1 MQGCILRC
9 RIQQIEELR
18 RLKKNDTKQK
28 VMDAACQLFYT
39 KGYHGTSVR
48 DIAGKASVNVSLI
61 NYYYKSKQ
69 GLLEA
74 SVVLYYEEYL
84 AVLEKTA
91 QNRGQDSSSTYLKQ
105 LIEAI
110 IHYKLSRNQF
120 TAFIQRELM
129 LDSVFVREMA
139 VTYLAKENHTL
150 KQAFRDYLES
160 NGIRER
166 EGVYLYMQ
174 LSGMLS
180 APFTM
185 NKEMKGMLMSE
196 ESRRYFCSMYTSSI
210 HHWIDT
216 LTTVSSAALR
226 AVSAN

>member
-1 MQGCILRC
+1 MHQTLSYTTGK
-9 RIQQIEELR
+9 ELK

-74 SVVLYYEEYL
+74 SVVLYYEDYL
-84 AVLEKTA
+84 AYLDQVTPA
-91 QNRGQDSSSTYLKQ
+91 QQDNASIYLKR

-110 IHYKLSRNQF
+110 IQYKLTRNQF
-120 TAFIQRELM
+120 SAFIQRELM
-129 LDSVFVREMA
+129 LDSIFVRELA
-139 VTYLAKENHTL
+139 VTYLAKETHLL
-150 KQAFRDYLES
+150 KQAFRDYLEMH
-160 NGIRER
+160 GIRER

-174 LSGMLS
+174 LSGMLA

-185 NKEMKGMLMSE
+185 SKEMKGVLVTE
-196 ESRRYFCSMYTSSI
+196 ESRAYFCSMYTSSI
-210 HHWIDT
+210 HHWLDT
-216 LTTVSSAALR
+216 LATVSSSRLR

>member
-1 MQGCILRC
+1 M
-9 RIQQIEELR
+9 
-18 RLKKNDTKQK
+18 KKNDTKQK

-91 QNRGQDSSSTYLKQ
+91 QNRGQESSGIYLKQ

-110 IHYKLSRNQF
+110 IHYKLSQNQF

-139 VTYLAKENHTL
+139 VTYLAKESHTL
-150 KQAFRDYLES
+150 KQAFRDYLDTI
-160 NGIRER
+160 GIRER

-185 NKEMKGMLMSE
+185 SKEMKGMLLTE
-196 ESRRYFCSMYTSSI
+196 ESRHYFCSMYTSSI

-216 LTTVSSAALR
+216 LATVSPAALR

>member
-1 MQGCILRC
+1 M
-9 RIQQIEELR
+9 
-18 RLKKNDTKQK
+18 KKNDTKQK

-91 QNRGQDSSSTYLKQ
+91 QNRGRESSGIYLKQ

-139 VTYLAKENHTL
+139 VTYLAKESHTL
-150 KQAFRDYLES
+150 KQAFRDYLDTI
-160 NGIRER
+160 GIRER

-185 NKEMKGMLMSE
+185 SKEMKGMMLTE
-196 ESRRYFCSMYTSSI
+196 ESRHYFCSMYTSSI

-216 LTTVSSAALR
+216 LATVSPASLR